1 MIAQM
6 GIALFLTPY
15 ILRFVDKEQYG
26 AYSLA
31 LSSIQFLAL
40 FNFGFGGALSV
51 LVARNTKNKQLVS
64 SYSSIVQT
72 FQLFLGAVG
81 VLFGIYTG
89 LNFSDYFEIQAQND
103 ESLRVVMIIF
113 SISFFVT
120 MINQVYSTLLVSYRQ
135 IALDN
140 KIGIFTNL
148 LGSASIVAFLQ
159 FGTGVIGLS
168 LSLLLTQILTL
179 VISYIRVKRSLP
191 DIHVQ
196 MFKVKMKDLKE
207 LNRVG
212 LWIFVGS
219 MSVFLIEK
227 FDQIVVGKIIS
238 LEMVSI
244 LVVTS
249 KTFELAR
256 KLIFTITNNFRP
268 YFGKLLEDKQDDLA
282 KSYYIALRQLT
293 VAISIVAASILI
305 LINPYFVEV
314 WVELDFYGGDF
325 VTLFLGLNL
334 IYHAW
339 KLPSRAF
346 LSSHLIVKEQSM
358 FGIVE
363 GTINVL
369 ASIAMGKVYGLL
381 GVVAGTFLSGFVL
394 QMIFYGYLLNKKKL
408 EKLGEYI
415 SNQSLLLG
423 QLLIFG
429 AVSIGIYM
437 LLPLIENKVLLIPIF
452 AVMAVMLAGL
462 GYLLN
467 IKQIR
472 TVLSIK
478 SGIL

>member
-1 MIAQM
+1 MLVQM

-15 ILRFVDKEQYG
+15 ILKFVDKEQYG

-31 LSSIQFLAL
+31 LSSIQFLTL
-40 FNFGFGGALSV
+40 FNFGFGGALGI
-51 LVARNTKNKQLVS
+51 LVARNTKNKELVS

-81 VLFGIYTG
+81 VLFGIYAG

-103 ESLRVVMIIF
+103 ESLKVVMIIF

-120 MINQVYSTLLVSYRQ
+120 MMNQVYSTLLVSYRQ

-148 LGSASIVAFLQ
+148 LGSASIIAFLE

-168 LSLLLTQILTL
+168 LSLLLAQILTF

-196 MFKVKMKDLKE
+196 MFRIRMKDLKE
-207 LNRVG
+207 LYKVG

-282 KSYYIALRQLT
+282 KSYYHALRQLT
-293 VAISIVAASILI
+293 VAISIVVASILI
-305 LINPYFVEV
+305 LINPYFVDV
-314 WVELDFYGGDF
+314 WVESDFYGGDY

-346 LSSHLIVKEQSM
+346 LSAHLIVKEQSL

-363 GTINVL
+363 CTINVL
-369 ASIAMGKVYGLL
+369 ASIALGKKYGIL

-394 QMIFYGYLLNKKKL
+394 QMIFYGYLLNIKKL
-408 EKLGEYI
+408 ETLGEYI

-423 QLLIFG
+423 QLLVFG

-452 AVMAVMLAGL
+452 VVMAVMLAGL
-462 GYLLN
+462 WYLLN
-467 IKQIR
+467 RNQIR

-478 SGIL
+478 SGNL